1 MSRTP
6 SWSPTSTS
14 KPRGSDPQPQ
24 SSSLALP
31 CQILVSVD
39 GCQSLTAFG
48 SCIHWMPAPSRRP
61 KNPAGTAGKRVPG
74 GHNRRRRLATRRCD
88 TKRAGTT
95 AVVPA
100 TIEWQQC
107 LLHLHFF
114 DTLKEASEDAS
125 FRLSKNPDWLP
136 SPANSA
142 LRPTPPH
149 VCGQAL
155 RYACAWLRAS
165 WLSAISGASRPSAS
179 LGGGLRTAVALRAVL
194 VLGAAHP

>member
-1 MSRTP
+1 MPFGTKG
-6 SWSPTSTS
+6 TSLS
-14 KPRGSDPQPQ
+14 KNPNLAASARKQRYAGLRGKCCGTRVRGAVPQPQ

-61 KNPAGTAGKRVPG
+61 KTPAGTVGKRGPS
-74 GHNRRRRLATRRCD
+74 GHNRRRRLATRRCG

-100 TIEWQQC
+100 MIEWQQC

-114 DTLKEASEDAS
+114 DTLRPGTAFSAVPGLFSLLHKQDPAGIPFQPKGEANLP
-125 FRLSKNPDWLP
+125 FFQHIPRLTNR
-136 SPANSA
+136 
-142 LRPTPPH
+142 LRE
-149 VCGQAL
+149 
-155 RYACAWLRAS
+155 
-165 WLSAISGASRPSAS
+165 
-179 LGGGLRTAVALRAVL
+179 
-194 VLGAAHP
+194 